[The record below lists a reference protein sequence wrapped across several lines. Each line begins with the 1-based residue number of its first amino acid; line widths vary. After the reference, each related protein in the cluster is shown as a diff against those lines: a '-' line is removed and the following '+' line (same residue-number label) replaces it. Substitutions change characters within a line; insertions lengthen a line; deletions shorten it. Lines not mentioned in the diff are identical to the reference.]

1 MQVELLPLR
10 FIMKVTQKQL
20 VEAGTDTTTHV
31 RPLLLQAPL
40 PSVNSPV
47 LTSCHCP
54 ASCVAFLFFLS
65 DPPEIRKGLH
75 KGHAKAG
82 MCRSSGHGLGVAGLS
97 PGRAPSPHSRGE
109 IPSRPRTRGSPAIWF
124 GKGTVCIQADTRG
137 APRCVPGPSCDL
149 RFRRAWRD

>member
-97 PGRAPSPHSRGE
+97 PGRAPSPHRVGVRFPRGLGPE
-109 IPSRPRTRGSPAIWF
+109 GRLPSGLGRGPCVF
-124 GKGTVCIQADTRG
+124 KQIQG
-137 APRCVPGPSCDL
+137 GPHAVSL
-149 RFRRAWRD
+149 VLPVT